1 MATAPKSVTIR
12 TYHVGFG
19 DCFLVSFSCG
29 PKTERHILV
38 DFGSTGFPKRV
49 PKSRMMDIA
58 KDIKK
63 RTNGKLHAVV
73 ATHRHRDHISG
84 FATAKG
90 KGTGDVIR
98 SLKPALVVQP
108 WTEDPKLSPKATGPA
123 GKEKTKTG
131 RKAKNK
137 GMIEKLGAGAFKQI
151 AALGL
156 MHEVA
161 QQTLAARN
169 LPRDVRREVQFLGE
183 SNIQNRSAVDNL
195 ATMAKNSYVF
205 CGKKSGLEKVLPGV
219 KVSVLGPPTLKETG
233 TIKKQRSSDPDE
245 FWQFQASVARLAAS
259 TDGETPMPFP
269 RHVKSHGPAFPV
281 NARWLVYHARMTRG
295 DAADCALA

>member
-1 MATAPKSVTIR
+1 MASAPKSVTIR
-12 TYHVGFG
+12 TYQVGFG
-19 DCFLVSFSCG
+19 DCFLVSFSYG
-29 PKTERHILV
+29 PKSEKHILV

-58 KDIKK
+58 HDIKK

-108 WTEDPKLSPKATGPA
+108 WTEDPKLGPKATGPA
-123 GKEKTKTG
+123 GKDRVK
-131 RKAKNK
+131 
-137 GMIEKLGAGAFKQI
+137 KLGAGTLKQI

-161 QQTLAARN
+161 QQTLAGPQPTEGRATGGSI
-169 LPRDVRREVQFLGE
+169 PWREQHPESERGRQLG
-183 SNIQNRSAVDNL
+183 D
-195 ATMAKNSYVF
+195 
-205 CGKKSGLEKVLPGV
+205 
-219 KVSVLGPPTLKETG
+219 
-233 TIKKQRSSDPDE
+233 
-245 FWQFQASVARLAAS
+245 
-259 TDGETPMPFP
+259 DGEELLCFLRQQIGP
-269 RHVKSHGPAFPV
+269 RKSSTGSQSQC
-281 NARWLVYHARMTRG
+281 ARTADPQANRHDQEAALKRSGRILAISGERGTARRFRRRRNP
-295 DAADCALA
+295 DAVSAPCEEPWPRFSRQRPLACLSRPHDARRAIAADCALA

>member
-1 MATAPKSVTIR
+1 MASAPKSVTIR
-12 TYHVGFG
+12 TYQVGFG
-19 DCFLVSFSCG
+19 DCFLVSFSYG
-29 PKTERHILV
+29 PKSEKHILV

-58 KDIKK
+58 HDIKK

-108 WTEDPKLSPKATGPA
+108 WTEDPKLGPKATGPA
-123 GKEKTKTG
+123 GGKDRVK
-131 RKAKNK
+131 
-137 GMIEKLGAGAFKQI
+137 KLGAGTLKQI

-183 SNIQNRSAVDNL
+183 SNIQNWSAVDNL

-205 CGKKSGLEKVLPGV
+205 CGSKSGLEKVLPGV
-219 KVSVLGPPTLKETG
+219 KVSVLGPPTLKQTG
-233 TIKKQRSSDPDE
+233 TIKKQRSSDRGRILAISGERGTARRFRRRRNPDAVSAPCE
-245 FWQFQASVARLAAS
+245 EPWPRFSRQRPLACLSRAHDARRAI
-259 TDGETPMPFP
+259 
-269 RHVKSHGPAFPV
+269 
-281 NARWLVYHARMTRG
+281 
-295 DAADCALA
+295 AADCALA

>member
-19 DCFLVSFSCG
+19 DCFLVSFSYG

-131 RKAKNK
+131 RKTKNK
-137 GMIEKLGAGAFKQI
+137 GMIEKLGAGTFKQI

-205 CGKKSGLEKVLPGV
+205 RQEIGPRKSSARSQSQCARTADPQANRHDQEAALKRPG
-219 KVSVLGPPTLKETG
+219 
-233 TIKKQRSSDPDE
+233 
-245 FWQFQASVARLAAS
+245 
-259 TDGETPMPFP
+259 
-269 RHVKSHGPAFPV
+269 
-281 NARWLVYHARMTRG
+281 
-295 DAADCALA
+295 